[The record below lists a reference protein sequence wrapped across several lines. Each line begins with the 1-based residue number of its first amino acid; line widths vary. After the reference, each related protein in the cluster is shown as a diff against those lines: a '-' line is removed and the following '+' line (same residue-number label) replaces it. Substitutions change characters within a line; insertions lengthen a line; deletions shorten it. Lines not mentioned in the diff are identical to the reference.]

1 MYRKSTKQRVALAA
15 LLAATAT
22 VVTLDFRSNRG
33 GPIRRAQDVAV
44 SVVAPLQDGIG
55 RLFRPVGEFLSGL
68 ASIGGLRSE
77 ITLLENE
84 NDRLKAQQREFPGV
98 LLENERLQALI
109 EQKPWTQGKTIAA
122 RVIGVGPSNQEWTV
136 FLDKG
141 RADGLREDMAVV
153 SAEGLVGRVTLAL
166 RHQAKVLMVIDPE
179 HAVGS
184 KLTGSGETGVLGG
197 KGEDDMKFEFIDP
210 DAPVKIGETVITSGY
225 DKGIYPANI
234 PIGRI
239 TRVQS
244 SRDGLSKIAHVR
256 SFVDFSRLDTVLVLL
271 DSGPVSKR

>member
-1 MYRKSTKQRVALAA
+1 MYRKSTKQRVVLAA

-33 GPIRRAQDVAV
+33 GPIRRVQDVAV
-44 SVVAPLQDGIG
+44 SVIAPLQDGIG
-55 RLFRPVGEFLSGL
+55 RVFRPIGEFLAGL
-68 ASIGGLRSE
+68 AAIGSLRSE
-77 ITLLENE
+77 IALLESE

-98 LLENERLQALI
+98 LLENERLRGLVA
-109 EQKPWTQGKTIAA
+109 QKHWTEGRTMGA

-141 RADGLREDMAVV
+141 QVDGLREGMAVV

-166 RHQAKVLMVIDPE
+166 RNHAKVLMVIDPE

-184 KLTGSGETGVLGG
+184 KLTESGETGVVGG
-197 KGEDDMKFEFIDP
+197 KGEGDMKFEFIDP
-210 DAPVKIGETVITSGY
+210 DAPVKAGETVVTSGY
-225 DKGIYPANI
+225 DKGIYPPNI

-239 TRVQS
+239 TRVHT
-244 SRDGLSKIAHVR
+244 SRDGLSKTALVR

-271 DSGPVSKR
+271 DSGPVSDR